1 MNLCAGLTA
10 PSQTW
15 ELILSQ
21 EGLPWELLDLREG
34 VPEDRCSVLII
45 VRRLEPS
52 EADAV
57 LAYLR
62 SGGGVIG
69 SAHHLAG
76 VLGTTARQ
84 ERLSYVLG
92 DSDESF
98 GFSGVLDLGLVG
110 GIPREANR
118 LRTQQNDFALFA
130 GPAKGGTAVL
140 FPFDIHTA
148 MTDIRT
154 TTKAF
159 YWQRE
164 RLPSERVS
172 LVAKGEVRHLI
183 HRALAYVHHARG
195 LPYVHLWYFP
205 SAEPNVLAF
214 RVDTDGAP
222 QRDIDTLYRVVRESG
237 VDATW
242 FVDVR
247 AHESWLP
254 HFATLAGQEIGL
266 HCYEHRVS
274 GDPAWNRR
282 QMARGRDLLDAVGL
296 APRGFAAPYGTWR
309 PDLASIIDEFGF
321 VYSSEFSCAY
331 DTFPLF
337 PEIHD
342 RLFRTL
348 QVPIHPVSIG
358 SLRQIG
364 ATAPQMDEYFRSLT
378 AMKLARQEPL
388 FFYHHPAHRHW
399 DVVRNLLEG
408 VRTLGVKPMTMGA
421 YAMWWKDRT
430 SVPLQMSMAKGVLSC
445 SLVDTLLRRDLA
457 LHAIRSDGTE
467 ATFTPAEQVMLS
479 SLSWRQKTSFP
490 LPSDIRRIREID
502 PRRLLGDL
510 YNAMLRRLK

>member
-10 PSQTW
+10 PSRTW
-15 ELILSQ
+15 ELMLSQ
-21 EGLPWELLDLREG
+21 EGLPWRVLDLRDG
-34 VPEDRCSVLII
+34 IAGDHCSVLIV
-45 VRRLEPS
+45 VRPLEPAEG
-52 EADAV
+52 EAV
-57 LAYLR
+57 VAYLR

-69 SAHHLAG
+69 AAHHIAG
-76 VLGTTARQ
+76 ALGTTARR
-84 ERLSYVLG
+84 EGLSYILG
-92 DSDESF
+92 ESDEML

-130 GPAKGGTAVL
+130 GPTHGGVAVL
-140 FPFDIHTA
+140 LPFDVHAA
-148 MTDIRT
+148 MTDSRT
-154 TTKAF
+154 ATKAF

-172 LVAKGEVRHLI
+172 LVAKGEVRHLL

-205 SAEPNVLAF
+205 SGERNILAF

-222 QRDIDTLYRVVRESG
+222 RSDIDTLYGVVRECG
-237 VDATW
+237 VGATW

-254 HFATLAGQEIGL
+254 HFSALTGQEIGL
-266 HCYEHRVS
+266 HCYEHRVA
-274 GDPAWNRR
+274 GDAAWNRR
-282 QMARGRDLLDAVGL
+282 QIARGRELLDAVGL
-296 APRGFAAPYGTWR
+296 SPRGFAAPYGTWT
-309 PDLASIIDEFGF
+309 PDFASIIDEFGF

-331 DTFPLF
+331 DTFPLY

-358 SLRQIG
+358 SLRRIG
-364 ATAPQMDEYFRSLT
+364 ATAPQMDEYFHLLT
-378 AMKLARQEPL
+378 AMKMARQEPL

-399 DVVRNLLEG
+399 DVVRHLLEG
-408 VRTLGVKPMTMGA
+408 IRTLGIKPMSLGA
-421 YAMWWKDRT
+421 FALWWKGRLG
-430 SVPLQMSMAKGVLSC
+430 VPLQMSVTKGVLSC
-445 SLVDTLLRRDLA
+445 PGADTLLQRDLA
-457 LHAIRSDGTE
+457 FHAMRSDGTE
-467 ATFTPAEQVMLS
+467 VTFEPAGQVVLGT
-479 SLSWRQKTSFP
+479 LSWQPETSSP
-490 LPSDIRRIREID
+490 TPPDIRRIREID